1 MKRPWLFLS
10 TAARATA
17 ASAALAAVL
26 ALQSGCTSVECG
38 FGTIE
43 RDGDCV
49 AAEQATDD
57 SECGEGTILD
67 PSGQFCVPEVVCD
80 PATTVVVE
88 QPDGSFVCEGMAGG
102 GALPS
107 CDMALPCPGAS
118 GTTTTICGT
127 FFDLETDAKLG
138 PSTGPA
144 TQCDPMNPAASGAC
158 SYRLEF
164 YDALTFSG
172 GGTTQLD
179 YDAEDLIY
187 DSCGRFRVTGLQ
199 AANSGIAAVGAR
211 GTATGAVTS
220 GIAVRVIQGGTY
232 PGQKLYTVTAATNM
246 KYSMAVGR
254 ADLRAGGVYVSI
266 HVLPPYNTLNPAA
279 GVTLTGA
286 SGGAAANFYFS
297 DTDPGTRSM
306 IGPTTQTVTGANGTA
321 ILIDQPATGAFPSSG
336 GDLPAG
342 CSWNS
347 ITGGNIPGV
356 YFIQTRVPFE
366 DTNPTEP
373 CTL

>member
-10 TAARATA
+10 TTA
-17 ASAALAAVL
+17 ASAALAGLL

-38 FGTIE
+38 LGTIE

-57 SECGEGTILD
+57 SECGEGTVLD
-67 PSGQFCVPEVVCD
+67 PSGEFCVPEVVCD

-144 TQCDPMNPAASGAC
+144 TQCDPMAPAASGAC

-187 DSCGRFRVTGLQ
+187 DSCGRFRVTGLA
-199 AANSGIAAVGAR
+199 AANSGITAVGAR
-211 GTATGAVTS
+211 GPITS
-220 GIAVRVIQGGTY
+220 GIAVRTIPGGTY
-232 PGQKLYTVTAATNM
+232 PNQKLYTVTEATNT

-254 ADLRAGGVYVSI
+254 EDLRAGGVYVSI
-266 HVLPPYNTLNPAA
+266 HVLPPYTSLNPAA
-279 GVTLTGA
+279 GVSLTGT
-286 SGGAAANFYFS
+286 GGAATNFYFS
-297 DTDPGTRSM
+297 DTDPKMRSM
-306 IGPTTQTVTGANGTA
+306 IAPSTQGTTGPNGTA
-321 ILIDQPATGAFPSSG
+321 ILIDQPATGSFPSSG
-336 GDLPAG
+336 GELPAG